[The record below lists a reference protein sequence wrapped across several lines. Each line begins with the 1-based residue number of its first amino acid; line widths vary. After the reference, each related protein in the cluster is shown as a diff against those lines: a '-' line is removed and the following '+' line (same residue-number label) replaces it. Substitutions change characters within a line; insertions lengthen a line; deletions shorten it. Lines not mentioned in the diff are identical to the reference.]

1 MTLDLA
7 AIVSA
12 TGGTLLETAKAP
24 SSVTVSTDTRSL
36 ERGQTFLALRG
47 PSFDGHD
54 FVAEA
59 IARGAA
65 LIVIDRAEAAIEG
78 TAALV
83 VRDTLQAYLAMARL
97 ARERFD
103 GPIVAITGSTGK
115 TTTRAFV
122 VHLLQPHYGSRI
134 ASAPGNEN
142 NEIGVAKLL
151 LQMDSTEHDLAVVE
165 MGARHPGDIA
175 TLVDVATPDI
185 GILTNVGDAHL
196 EIMGSRETL
205 AETKWA
211 LFSRGARAILN
222 ARDDVS
228 LARARSLLQPVHWFD
243 ASSSADAL
251 RNEGRLTAIRDA
263 ARLIDCEGDR
273 VLADVPAAID
283 VPGAHNR
290 TNAAAA
296 AACALELGVDANAV
310 AGALSDLQMPSGRFE
325 TFEMQGGWRIIYDA
339 YNASASGTIAALD
352 ALDDQHPRR
361 AIAVLGS
368 MAELGA
374 ESTQLHER
382 VGAHAARRAGV
393 VVVSGEYADALIRGA
408 RRGGDAEIVRVD
420 SNVDAARWLR
430 DHARSGDVVLLKG
443 SRKYRLEE
451 ILVELRS

>member
-1 MTLDLA
+1 MKLA
-7 AIVSA
+7 LADVVAA
-12 TGGTLLETAKAP
+12 TGGSLLEPSRAP
-24 SSVTVSTDTRSL
+24 AEVIVSTDTRSL
-36 ERGQTFLALRG
+36 GNGETFLALRG

-54 FVAEA
+54 FIAQA
-59 IARGAA
+59 IARGASM
-65 LIVIDRAEAAIEG
+65 VVVDRAESAPCG

-97 ARERFD
+97 ARERFS
-103 GPIVAITGSTGK
+103 GPVIAITGSTGK

-122 VHLLQPHYGSRI
+122 VDTLRPRYGSRV

-151 LQMDSTEHDLAVVE
+151 LRIDPAEHDVAVVE

-175 TLVDVATPDI
+175 TLVEVATPDI

-196 EIMGSRETL
+196 EIMGSRARL

-222 ARDDVS
+222 ARDEVS
-228 LARARSLLQPVHWFD
+228 VGRARSLSQPVHWFD
-243 ASSSADAL
+243 VSSSADAMHV
-251 RNEGRLTAIRDA
+251 RGRLTAILDN
-263 ARLIDCEGDR
+263 ARLIDSLDDR
-273 VLADVPAAID
+273 TLADVPAEINA
-283 VPGAHNR
+283 PGAHNR
-290 TNAAAA
+290 SNAAAA
-296 AACALELGVDANAV
+296 AACALELGVDARAV
-310 AGALSDLQMPSGRFE
+310 AQALSDLHLPEGRFE
-325 TFEMQGGWRIIYDA
+325 TFEMRGGWRIIYDA

-352 ALDDQHPRR
+352 ALDDQHPQR

-368 MAELGA
+368 MAELGE
-374 ESTQLHER
+374 ESAQLHER

-393 VVVSGEYADALIRGA
+393 VVVSGEYADALVRGA
-408 RRGGDAEIVRVD
+408 RGGDADIVRVE
-420 SNVDAARWLR
+420 SNADAARWLR

-451 ILVELRS
+451 ILSELQA

>member
-1 MTLDLA
+1 MKLSLA
-7 AIVSA
+7 DVVAA
-12 TGGTLLETAKAP
+12 TGATLLDPANAP
-24 SSVTVSTDTRSL
+24 EEIVVSTDTRSL
-36 ERGQTFLALRG
+36 ERGETFLALRG
-47 PSFDGHD
+47 PSFDGHE

-65 LIVIDRAEAAIEG
+65 MVVVDDARSAADG

-83 VRDTLQAYLAMARL
+83 VRDTLQAYLAMAKL
-97 ARERFD
+97 ARERFT
-103 GPIVAITGSTGK
+103 GCVVAITGSTGK

-122 VHLLQPHYGSRI
+122 VHLLQPRYGSRV

-151 LQMDSTEHDLAVVE
+151 LRIDPAEHDVAVVE

-175 TLVDVATPDI
+175 TLVDVAMPGF

-196 EIMGSRETL
+196 EIMGSRERL

-222 ARDDVS
+222 VRDEVS
-228 LARARSLLQPVHWFD
+228 VARARSLSQPVHWFD
-243 ASSSADAL
+243 ASSSADVSRIA
-251 RNEGRLTAIRDA
+251 GRLTAIRDNE
-263 ARLIDCEGDR
+263 RLIDSDGDR
-273 VLADVPAAID
+273 VLADVPAVVG
-283 VPGAHNR
+283 VPGAYNR
-290 TNAAAA
+290 INAAAA
-296 AACALELGVDANAV
+296 AACALELGVDANSV
-310 AGALSDLQMPSGRFE
+310 AATLADLHLPQGRFE
-325 TFEMQGGWRIIYDA
+325 TFEMRGGWRIIYDA

-352 ALDDQHPRR
+352 ALDDQHPQR

-368 MAELGA
+368 MAELGD
-374 ESTQLHER
+374 ESARLHER

-393 VVVSGEYADALIRGA
+393 VLVSGEYADALVRGA
-408 RRGGDAEIVRVD
+408 QGGDADIVRVE
-420 SNVDAARWLR
+420 SNADAARWLR

-451 ILVELRS
+451 ILTELRS